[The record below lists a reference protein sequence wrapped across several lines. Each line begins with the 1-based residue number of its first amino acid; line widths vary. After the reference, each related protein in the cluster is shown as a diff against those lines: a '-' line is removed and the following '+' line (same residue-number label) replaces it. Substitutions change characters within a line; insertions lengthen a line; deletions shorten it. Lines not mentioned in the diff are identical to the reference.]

1 MSYDFPV
8 QGIGKLI
15 SLQITATYG
24 CTDSTAFNYNPS
36 ATVSNGTCIPVIYG
50 CTVQFSSTLVNAQG
64 LPAQATNYNSSAN
77 TNQVSFT
84 DTSDPCNYG
93 PSGCTTQFAG
103 SGTPQQLTAQFYDP
117 TAVIDDGS
125 CAYLGCTDPSQAN
138 YNPYATANDP
148 NNPCIASLIH
158 IPDPHF
164 RYVLVNGNNISFTY
178 NGQPNTIINFW
189 QVVGSTAIPLPGGFG
204 INNSSWRNIYGIID
218 PNGEYIDETLVTG
231 ITHLDLTNSNSGLS
245 ATNLTG
251 INYFTALKVLKCND
265 QSLGA
270 LDVSQNIALIEL
282 RCQEN
287 KLTNLNVS
295 QNTALTKLYCAKQ
308 DNNLTSLDVS
318 QNTALTTLYCGEN
331 NFSSSGLDVS
341 NNTALETLG
350 CAQNKL
356 SSVNFIGLS
365 SLPALKSLDC
375 SKQASPTSLL
385 TSLDLSGNPNL
396 QYVNCSN
403 NNIGPTLDISQN
415 LGLTYLDCSG
425 QGQGLNTRISLIAG
439 LNSGIALITLR
450 CQNNLLTAVQVSN
463 YPNLKNLLCAGN
475 LLTSLDVTAN
485 TNLEDLRCSENYL
498 TSLDLSSNGKLK
510 TVLVQNNSFGWAFG
524 TTVSNYNNG
533 PYVPN
538 INNILNI
545 QNGALL
551 GNGTLINPNGAQGRF
566 NASRTWPL
574 FNQPME
580 ISANAPVAA
589 TANYSNV
596 DGNTTFIP

>member
-36 ATVSNGTCIPVIYG
+36 ATVSNGTCIPFIYG

-77 TNQVSFT
+77 TNQVSST
-84 DTSDPCNYG
+84 DTSDPCSYG

-117 TAVIDDGS
+117 TAVVDDGS
-125 CAYLGCTDPSQAN
+125 CAYLGCTDSSQAN

-164 RYVLVNGNNISFTY
+164 RYVLVNGTTTTVNYGGQLQNI
-178 NGQPNTIINFW
+178 PFW
-189 QVVGSTAIPLPGGFG
+189 EVVGSTATPISGFG

-218 PNGEYIDETLVTG
+218 PNGEYIDKTLVTG

-270 LDVSQNIALIEL
+270 L
-282 RCQEN
+282 
-287 KLTNLNVS
+287 NVS
-295 QNTALTKLYCAKQ
+295 QNTALIELRCSDNQLTSLNVTQNTALTKFYCN
-308 DNNLTSLDVS
+308 DNQLTSSLDVS
-318 QNTALTTLYCGEN
+318 QNTALTTLYCN
-331 NFSSSGLDVS
+331 SNQLTNLNVS
-341 NNTALETLG
+341 QNTALVTLN

-356 SSVNFIGLS
+356 SSANFIGLS
-365 SLPALKSLDC
+365 SLPALRTLDC
-375 SKQASPTSLL
+375 SKQASPTL

-396 QYVNCSN
+396 QYVNCSS
-403 NNIGPTLDISQN
+403 NNIGPTLNISQN

-425 QGQGLNTRISLIAG
+425 QGQGSNPAISSIAG
-439 LNSGIALITLR
+439 LNSGSALPLITLR
-450 CQNNLLTAVQVSN
+450 CSNNLLTAVQVSN
-463 YPNLKNLLCAGN
+463 YPNLEKLLCAGN

-485 TNLEDLRCSENYL
+485 TNLVDLRCGENYL
-498 TSLDLSSNGKLK
+498 TSLDLSNNGNLK
-510 TVLVQNNSFGWAFG
+510 TVSVQSNSFGWAFG
-524 TTVSNYNNG
+524 TTASNANTG
-533 PYVPN
+533 LYVPN

-551 GNGTLINPNGAQGRF
+551 GNGTLINPNVPQGNF
-566 NASRTWPL
+566 NVTRLWPL
-574 FNQPME
+574 NNVPMR
-580 ISANAPVAA
+580 ISANAPIAA
-589 TANYSNV
+589 AANYLNR
-596 DGNTTFIP
+596 DANTTFIP

>member
-36 ATVSNGTCIPVIYG
+36 ATVSNGTCIPFIYG

-77 TNQVSFT
+77 TNQVSST
-84 DTSDPCNYG
+84 DTSDPCSYG

-117 TAVIDDGS
+117 TAVVDDGS

-164 RYVLVNGNNISFTY
+164 RYVLVNGTTTTVNYGGQLQNI
-178 NGQPNTIINFW
+178 PFW
-189 QVVGSTAIPLPGGFG
+189 EVVSSTATPISGFG

-251 INYFTALKVLKCND
+251 INYFTALKVLKCYD
-265 QSLGA
+265 QSLTA
-270 LDVSQNIALIEL
+270 LDVTQNTALIEL
-282 RCQEN
+282 RCGDNQ
-287 KLTNLNVS
+287 LTGLNVT
-295 QNTALTKLYCAKQ
+295 QNTALTKFYCNINQ
-308 DNNLTSLDVS
+308 LTSLDVS
-318 QNTALTTLYCGEN
+318 QNTALTTLYCN
-331 NFSSSGLDVS
+331 INQLYNLDVS
-341 NNTALETLG
+341 QNTALVTLN

-356 SSVNFIGLS
+356 STIVLTSNTL
-365 SLPALKSLDC
+365 LRTLNC
-375 SKQASPTSLL
+375 EKQRSPINPTISLL
-385 TSLDLSGNPNL
+385 TSLNL
-396 QYVNCSN
+396 TNNTSLIHVDCRS

-415 LGLTYLDCSG
+415 LALTYLDCGG
-425 QGQGLNTRISLIAG
+425 QSQGLNTRISLIAG
-439 LNSGIALITLR
+439 LNSGSALPLITLS
-450 CQNNLLTAVQVSN
+450 CENNFLTAVQVSN
-463 YPNLKNLLCAGN
+463 YPNLKALLCSGN
-475 LLTSLDVTAN
+475 RLTSLDVTAN
-485 TNLEDLRCSENYL
+485 LLLENISCGENYL
-498 TSLDLSSNGKLK
+498 TSLDLSNNGYLK
-510 TVLVQNNSFGWAFG
+510 TVLVQSNSFGWAFG
-524 TTVSNYNNG
+524 TTASNANTG
-533 PYVPN
+533 PYVPD

-545 QNGALL
+545 QNGTLL
-551 GNGTLINPNGAQGRF
+551 GNGTLNNPNGPEGRF
-566 NASRTWPL
+566 NTSRTWPL

-580 ISANAPVAA
+580 IKANNPAVAY
-589 TANYSNV
+589 TNYLNR
-596 DGNTTFIP
+596 DGQTTFEP

>member
-36 ATVSNGTCIPVIYG
+36 ATVSNGTCIPFIYG

-64 LPAQATNYNSSAN
+64 LPAQATNYNSIAN

-117 TAVIDDGS
+117 TAVTDDGS

-164 RYVLVNGNNISFTY
+164 RYVLVNGTTTTVNYGGQLQNI
-178 NGQPNTIINFW
+178 PFW
-189 QVVGSTAIPLPGGFG
+189 EVVSSTATPISGFG

-270 LDVSQNIALIEL
+270 L
-282 RCQEN
+282 
-287 KLTNLNVS
+287 NVS
-295 QNTALTKLYCAKQ
+295 QNTALIELRCSDNQLTSLNVTQNTALTKFYCS
-308 DNNLTSLDVS
+308 NNQLTSLDVS

-365 SLPALKSLDC
+365 SLPALKTLDC
-375 SKQASPTSLL
+375 SKQDSTSLL

-396 QYVNCSN
+396 QYVNCSS
-403 NNIGPTLDISQN
+403 NNIGPTLNILQN

-425 QGQGLNTRISLIAG
+425 QGQGSNPALSLIAG
-439 LNSGIALITLR
+439 LNSGSALPLITLR
-450 CQNNLLTAVQVSN
+450 CYNNLLTAVQVSN
-463 YPNLKNLLCAGN
+463 YPNLKNLLCSGN
-475 LLTSLDVTAN
+475 RLTSLDVTAN
-485 TNLEDLRCSENYL
+485 TNLVDLRCGENYL
-498 TSLDLSSNGKLK
+498 TSLDLSNNIKLER
-510 TVLVQNNSFGWAFG
+510 VSANSNSFGWAFG
-524 TTVSNYNNG
+524 TTASNYNSG
-533 PYVPN
+533 PHVPN

-545 QNGALL
+545 KNGVSL
-551 GNGTLINPNGAQGRF
+551 GNGMLNNPNGTQGRF
-566 NASRTWPL
+566 NASRLWPL
-574 FNQPME
+574 NNAPMR
-580 ISANAPVAA
+580 ISANAPIAA
-589 TANYSNV
+589 AANYSNV
-596 DGNTTFIP
+596 DSNTTFIP

>member
-36 ATVSNGTCIPVIYG
+36 ATVSNGTCIPFIYG

-77 TNQVSFT
+77 TNQVSST
-84 DTSDPCNYG
+84 DTSDPCSYG

-117 TAVIDDGS
+117 TAVVDDGS
-125 CAYLGCTDPSQAN
+125 CAYLGCTDSSQAN

-164 RYVLVNGNNISFTY
+164 RYVLVNGNNVSITY
-178 NGQPNTIINFW
+178 NGVPNTNIAFW
-189 QVVGSTAIPLPGGFG
+189 EVVGSTATPISGFG

-218 PNGEYIDETLVTG
+218 PNGEYIDKTLVTG

-270 LDVSQNIALIEL
+270 L
-282 RCQEN
+282 
-287 KLTNLNVS
+287 NVS
-295 QNTALTKLYCAKQ
+295 QNTALIELRCGDNQLTSLNVTQNTALTKFYCY
-308 DNNLTSLDVS
+308 NNQLTSLDVS
-318 QNTALTTLYCGEN
+318 QNTALTTLSCN
-331 NFSSSGLDVS
+331 INQLTSLDVS
-341 NNTALETLG
+341 QNTALVTLN
-350 CAQNKL
+350 CAENKL
-356 SSVNFIGLS
+356 STIVLTSNTLLRTLNCEKQR
-365 SLPALKSLDC
+365 SLINPND
-375 SKQASPTSLL
+375 SLL
-385 TSLDLSGNPNL
+385 TSLNL
-396 QYVNCSN
+396 TNNTSLIHVDCRS

-415 LGLTYLDCSG
+415 LGLTYLDCGG
-425 QGQGLNTRISLIAG
+425 QGQGPNTRISSIAG
-439 LNSGIALITLR
+439 LNSGSALPLITLR
-450 CQNNLLTAVQVSN
+450 CGNNLLTAVQVSN
-463 YPNLKNLLCAGN
+463 YPNLKTLLCGGN
-475 LLTSLDVTAN
+475 RLTSLDVTAN
-485 TNLEDLRCSENYL
+485 TNLVDLRCSENYL
-498 TSLDLSSNGKLK
+498 TSLDLRYNIKLER
-510 TVLVQNNSFGWAFG
+510 VSANSNSFGWAFG
-524 TTVSNYNNG
+524 TTASNANTG
-533 PYVPN
+533 TYVPN

-545 QNGALL
+545 QNGHPL
-551 GNGTLINPNGAQGRF
+551 GNGTLNNPNGTTGRF
-566 NASRTWPL
+566 NTSRAWPL

-580 ISANAPVAA
+580 IKVNNKPVAD
-589 TANYSNV
+589 ANYLNIDS
-596 DGNTTFIP
+596 NTTFEP

>member
-36 ATVSNGTCIPVIYG
+36 ATVSNGTCIPFIYG

-77 TNQVSFT
+77 TNQVSST
-84 DTSDPCNYG
+84 DTSDPCSYG

-117 TAVIDDGS
+117 TAVVDDGS
-125 CAYLGCTDPSQAN
+125 CAYLGCTDSSQAN

-164 RYVLVNGNNISFTY
+164 RWVLVNGTTTIVNYGGQLQNI
-178 NGQPNTIINFW
+178 PFW
-189 QVVGSTAIPLPGGFG
+189 EVVSSTATPISGFG

-218 PNGEYIDETLVTG
+218 ADPNQNQYIDETLVTG
-231 ITHLDLTNSNSGLS
+231 ITHLDLTNSNSNLS
-245 ATNLTG
+245 AANLTG
-251 INYFTALKVLKCND
+251 INYFTALKVLKCYD
-265 QSLGA
+265 QSLTA
-270 LDVSQNIALIEL
+270 LDVTQNTALIEL
-282 RCQEN
+282 RCGDNQ
-287 KLTNLNVS
+287 LTSLDVT
-295 QNTALTKLYCAKQ
+295 QNTALTKFYCN
-308 DNNLTSLDVS
+308 DNQLTSSLDVS
-318 QNTALTTLYCGEN
+318 QNTALTTLICN
-331 NFSSSGLDVS
+331 INQLTSLDVS
-341 NNTALETLG
+341 QNTALVTLN

-356 SSVNFIGLS
+356 STIVLTSNTL
-365 SLPALKSLDC
+365 LRTLNC
-375 SKQASPTSLL
+375 EKQRSPINPTISLL
-385 TSLDLSGNPNL
+385 TSLNL
-396 QYVNCSN
+396 TNNTSLIHVDCRS

-415 LGLTYLDCSG
+415 LALTYLDCGG

-439 LNSGIALITLR
+439 LNSGSALPLITLS
-450 CQNNLLTAVQVSN
+450 CDNNLLTAVQVSN
-463 YPNLKNLLCAGN
+463 YPNLKTLLCAGN

-485 TNLEDLRCSENYL
+485 TNLVDLRCGENYL
-498 TSLDLSSNGKLK
+498 TSLDLSNNGYLK
-510 TVLVQNNSFGWAFG
+510 TVSVQSNSFGWAFG
-524 TTVSNYNNG
+524 TTASNANTG

-545 QNGALL
+545 QNGTLL
-551 GNGTLINPNGAQGRF
+551 GNGTLNNPNGPEGRF
-566 NASRTWPL
+566 NTSRHGHYL
-574 FNQPME
+574 
-580 ISANAPVAA
+580 ISRWK
-589 TANYSNV
+589 
-596 DGNTTFIP
+596 

>member
-36 ATVSNGTCIPVIYG
+36 ATVSNGTCIPFIYG

-77 TNQVSFT
+77 TNQVSST
-84 DTSDPCNYG
+84 DTSDPCSYG

-117 TAVIDDGS
+117 TAVVDDGS
-125 CAYLGCTDPSQAN
+125 CAYLGCTDSSQAN

-164 RYVLVNGNNISFTY
+164 RYVLVNGTTTTVNYGGQLQNI
-178 NGQPNTIINFW
+178 PFW
-189 QVVGSTAIPLPGGFG
+189 EVVGSTATPISGFG

-270 LDVSQNIALIEL
+270 L
-282 RCQEN
+282 
-287 KLTNLNVS
+287 NVS
-295 QNTALTKLYCAKQ
+295 QNTALIELRCSDNQLTSLNVTQNTALTKFYC
-308 DNNLTSLDVS
+308 NNNQLTSLDVS
-318 QNTALTTLYCGEN
+318 QNTALTTLYCN
-331 NFSSSGLDVS
+331 INQLTNLDVS
-341 NNTALETLG
+341 QNTALVTLN

-356 SSVNFIGLS
+356 STIVLTSNTL
-365 SLPALKSLDC
+365 LRTLNC
-375 SKQASPTSLL
+375 EKQRSPINPTISLL
-385 TSLDLSGNPNL
+385 TSLNL
-396 QYVNCSN
+396 TNNTSLIHVDCRS

-415 LGLTYLDCSG
+415 LALTYLDCGG

-439 LNSGIALITLR
+439 LNSGSALPLITLS
-450 CQNNLLTAVQVSN
+450 CYNNLLTAVQVSN
-463 YPNLKNLLCAGN
+463 YPNLEKLLCAGN

-485 TNLEDLRCSENYL
+485 TNLVDLRCGENYL
-498 TSLDLSSNGKLK
+498 TSLDLSNNGYLK
-510 TVLVQNNSFGWAFG
+510 TVSVQSNSFGWAFG
-524 TTVSNYNNG
+524 TTASNANTG
-533 PYVPN
+533 LYVPN

-545 QNGALL
+545 QNG
-551 GNGTLINPNGAQGRF
+551 PC
-566 NASRTWPL
+566 
-574 FNQPME
+574 
-580 ISANAPVAA
+580 
-589 TANYSNV
+589 
-596 DGNTTFIP
+596 